1 MLFVFNAISKN
12 NVGLR
17 KQKVKTYKKT
27 HAYTHTHV
35 RMQTHTHTHTKCQ
48 IGQGCSEYLILSPLF
63 SPPHLPLKICKS
75 IC

>member
-27 HAYTHTHV
+27 HAYTHMSA
-35 RMQTHTHTHTKCQ
+35 RRHTHTKCQ